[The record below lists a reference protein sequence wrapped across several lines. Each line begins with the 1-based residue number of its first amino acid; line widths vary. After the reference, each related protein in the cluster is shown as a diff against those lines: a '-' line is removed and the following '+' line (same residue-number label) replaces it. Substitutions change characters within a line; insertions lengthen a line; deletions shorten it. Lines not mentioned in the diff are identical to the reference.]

1 MKVVID
7 AMSGD
12 NAPKAMVEG
21 ALLAVK
27 HFDHQIVLT
36 GDTDTIKKCVSEL
49 GHDPENPGFEIVH
62 TTQTIAMD
70 ENPFNIKNKKD
81 SSMRRALDMLAE
93 GKVDA
98 CVSAGSTGALY
109 SGAVLFVSRLKG
121 VKKAAI
127 ASVIP
132 FENPV
137 LLLDSGAN
145 VIIDSEHLEVFA
157 LMGSAYMKDVLGVEN
172 PRVGLLN
179 NGTEPTKG
187 SQTLRDTYQRLS
199 NRTDINFVGNVEA
212 KTLPFGACDVLVT
225 DGFSGNLVLKLT
237 EGLGAF
243 FMKKL
248 KGVYKKN
255 VITLASAAMVKKEL
269 SQMKKDFDASEHGGA
284 PLLGISKPV
293 IKAHGSSDAKAIMNA
308 VRAAAIY
315 AETGV
320 ADKIEKTLNSAK
332 E

>member
-1 MKVVID
+1 MRIVVD

-12 NAPKAMVEG
+12 NAPAAIVEG
-21 ALLAVK
+21 AALALK
-27 HFDHQIVLT
+27 SFDHELILT
-36 GDTDTIKKCVSEL
+36 GDAETIKKCASDIGL
-49 GHDPENPGFEIVH
+49 DPENLGFEIVH
-62 TTQTIAMD
+62 TTETIAMD

-81 SSMRRALDMLAE
+81 SSMRRALDLLSE
-93 GKVDA
+93 GKADA

-137 LLLDSGAN
+137 LLLDAGAN
-145 VIIDSEHLEVFA
+145 VIVEPEHLEGFA
-157 LMGSAYMKDVLGVEN
+157 LMGSVYMKNVLGVEN

-187 SQTLRDTYQRLS
+187 SQVLRDTYEKLS
-199 NRTDINFVGNVEA
+199 GRKDINFVGNIEA
-212 KTLPFGACDVLVT
+212 KTLPFGVCDVIVT
-225 DGFSGNLVLKLT
+225 DGFSGNILLKLT

-248 KGVYKKN
+248 KKVYKKN
-255 VITLASAAMVKKEL
+255 IITLASAALVKKEL
-269 SQMKKDFDASEHGGA
+269 TSMKKDFDASEHGGA
-284 PLLGISKPV
+284 PLLGIKKP
-293 IKAHGSSDAKAIMNA
+293 ILKAHGSSDAKAIMNA
-308 VRAAAIY
+308 IRAAALY

-320 ADKIEKTLNSAK
+320 ATEIEKALCPVTD
-332 E
+332 